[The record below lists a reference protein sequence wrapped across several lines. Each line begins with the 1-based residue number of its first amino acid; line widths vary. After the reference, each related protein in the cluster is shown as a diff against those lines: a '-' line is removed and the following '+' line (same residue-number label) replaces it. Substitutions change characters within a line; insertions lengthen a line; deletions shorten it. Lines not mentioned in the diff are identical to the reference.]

1 VTVAVLGGSVAVPR
15 LRGKSL
21 TLKIPPGTQGGQ
33 VFRLKGHGLP
43 VSGRS
48 SRIGDLYATV
58 GVEIPKDLTPAQ
70 REHYKALAAIDGG
83 TPAN

>member
-1 VTVAVLGGSVAVPR
+1 MPR
-15 LRGKSL
+15 LRGTPL
-21 TLKIPPGTQGGQ
+21 TLKIPAGTQAGQ

-58 GVEIPKDLTPAQ
+58 GVQVPRSLTDSQ
-70 REHYKALAAIDGG
+70 RTHYEALAALEEDAD
-83 TPAN
+83 TSADD

>member
-1 VTVAVLGGSVAVPR
+1 MRGVGRARKPGWLLTVTEGA
-15 LRGKSL
+15 
-21 TLKIPPGTQGGQ
+21 Q

-70 REHYKALAAIDGG
+70 REHYEALAAIDGG
-83 TPAN
+83 TPAE